1 MSDEAFRE
9 LNKVYTNGTLVDDE
23 LLVDD
28 QAGHCLSIRE
38 DEEGGEYGSFGIC
51 VLDSATSE
59 FNLSAFNDDV
69 CRTKLETLLRQLRP
83 KEIVFTKVQYPIPC
97 HLSRPKLTSR
107 QGNLSVATT
116 RLLRVILPGTCL
128 WTSLRDVEGFSYDKT
143 LSELKSLYAANGE
156 DSMDDDD
163 YSLFPT
169 AIRDMLGCK
178 NAIEALGSMMWCAV
192 ITPAPM
198 AAGAK

>member
-1 MSDEAFRE
+1 
-9 LNKVYTNGTLVDDE
+9 
-23 LLVDD
+23 
-28 QAGHCLSIRE
+28 
-38 DEEGGEYGSFGIC
+38 

-59 FNLSAFNDDV
+59 FNLSAFDDDV

-83 KEIVFTKVQYPIPC
+83 KEIVFTKVQYAITY
-97 HLSRPKLTSR
+97 LSTPKLTST

-128 WTSLRDVEGFSYDKT
+128 WTSLRDVEGFGYDKT
-143 LSELKSLYAANGE
+143 LSELKSLYATNGE

-163 YSLFPT
+163 YSLVPT

-192 ITPAPM
+192 IISRSI
-198 AAGAK
+198 GSWAK